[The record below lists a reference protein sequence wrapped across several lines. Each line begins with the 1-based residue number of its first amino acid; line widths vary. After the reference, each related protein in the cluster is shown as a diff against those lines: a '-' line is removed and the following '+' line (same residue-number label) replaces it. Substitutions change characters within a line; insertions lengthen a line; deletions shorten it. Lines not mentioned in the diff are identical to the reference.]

1 MNKLKLLPKF
11 VYAEIYFIVWSFNK
25 FSFALGTISKIIIN
39 IELNKLKDIKYL
51 NPVTLN
57 VKYLYIYL
65 INKKRTDS
73 FVWRNQSFGRSLK
86 SSIKMCY
93 YSAFSIKRIPS
104 VPTSKVAFPFTTGIG
119 YFFNYNYYFE
129 NTWNKDPSTTSS

>member
-1 MNKLKLLPKF
+1 MNKLRLLPKF

-25 FSFALGTISKIIIN
+25 FSFALGTISKIIIK

-65 INKKRTDS
+65 INKKK
-73 FVWRNQSFGRSLK
+73 GL
-86 SSIKMCY
+86 
-93 YSAFSIKRIPS
+93 IPLCKEIS
-104 VPTSKVAFPFTTGIG
+104 PVEEV
-119 YFFNYNYYFE
+119 
-129 NTWNKDPSTTSS
+129 

>member
-1 MNKLKLLPKF
+1 MNKLRLLPKF

-51 NPVTLN
+51 NQVTLN

-73 FVWRNQSFGRSLK
+73 FVWRNQSFGRSKK
-86 SSIKMCY
+86 SSIKVCY
-93 YSAFSIKRIPS
+93 FDI
-104 VPTSKVAFPFTTGIG
+104 
-119 YFFNYNYYFE
+119 YFFKI
-129 NTWNKDPSTTSS
+129 TKDFAGTLAGNVVDSVGIPEVTSITFV

>member
-1 MNKLKLLPKF
+1 M
-11 VYAEIYFIVWSFNK
+11 
-25 FSFALGTISKIIIN
+25 ALGTISKIIIK

-73 FVWRNQSFGRSLK
+73 FVWRNQSYGRSIK
-86 SSIKMCY
+86 SSILLCY
-93 YSAFSIKRIPS
+93 FDI
-104 VPTSKVAFPFTTGIG
+104 
-119 YFFNYNYYFE
+119 YFFKITNDFAGTLAGNVVDSVGVPE
-129 NTWNKDPSTTSS
+129 VTSITFV